1 MDYTCS
7 ENEKQMKWLFFCLVL
22 NCLSVLSLQRYFIKQ
37 LESTQNKEFE
47 HVQQILGKS
56 SVRAFIWPPTWNADH
71 QPEKSLHI
79 VSLEEVLNCSAVRM
93 KKTSQILIISSLRC
107 HQQEDISW
115 KELCYYSIIICNDL
129 LDMINKEKVNDP
141 NGTSG
146 RELHSH

>member
-1 MDYTCS
+1 MFRKWKT
-7 ENEKQMKWLFFCLVL
+7 NEIIIFLFSFELPQWPVFTEVFYKTAWVNIERRTWACTADPWKEFCQSFHLTANLKRWSAARKSPHV
-22 NCLSVLSLQRYFIKQ
+22 VSLQ
-37 LESTQNKEFE
+37 
-47 HVQQILGKS
+47 
-56 SVRAFIWPPTWNADH
+56 
-71 QPEKSLHI
+71 
-79 VSLEEVLNCSAVRM
+79 EVLHCSVVRM
-93 KKTSQILIISSLRC
+93 KKKSQILIISSLRC

>member
-1 MDYTCS
+1 MHNRS
-7 ENEKQMKWLFFCLVL
+7 LEGVL
-22 NCLSVLSLQRYFIKQ
+22 LELSS
-37 LESTQNKEFE
+37 
-47 HVQQILGKS
+47 
-56 SVRAFIWPPTWNADH
+56 DH
-71 QPEKSLHI
+71 QPEMLIGSQKISPHHLPSRG
-79 VSLEEVLNCSAVRM
+79 VTLQCSQNE
-93 KKTSQILIISSLRC
+93 KKSQILIISSLRC